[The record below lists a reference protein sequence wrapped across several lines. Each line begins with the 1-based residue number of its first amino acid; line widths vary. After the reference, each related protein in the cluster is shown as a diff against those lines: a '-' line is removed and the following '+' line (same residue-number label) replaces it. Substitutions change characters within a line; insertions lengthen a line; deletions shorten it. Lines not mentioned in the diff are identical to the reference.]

1 MNIVFFVKA
10 LLAFAL
16 LFSSVSAYSQTLYLI
31 GGALKTCSS
40 MAPRNCTPNAQFPD
54 IAKTHANFIVTK
66 KAMKEI
72 AALWPSN
79 SQKRFN
85 RTMRLLRRIPKDKIF
100 TRSQLIKAINQHDS
114 ELYHQWSNREYYFIF
129 DMLELPLM
137 VNGKRVAELVL
148 TKYNSEPA
156 SSDIIQQI
164 ATQVAKTPSQSLY
177 LLTASSRDPYESA
190 DFYQG
195 LFKAYGIKAQWLP
208 LTPALAQAVSNQD
221 CENLD
226 HYRTSINQVFNRD
239 YVYPDLTTKEYNL
252 CMAGV
257 EGVKKALQS
266 VDAVMLNGG
275 DQSLT
280 RQVFYHNQS
289 DAELPWTD
297 MVRNK
302 AVLIGT
308 SAGTAVQSGGENQY
322 GRVPMITN
330 GSSIEALLQG
340 AKNAPAPAANCDQ
353 HGGCEDLS
361 ADTLTYHDQGGLG
374 SFNHGILD
382 THFSER
388 GRTFRLA
395 VLTQHSKQ
403 KFGFGVDETTA
414 LVVDTRKQQ
423 MQVIGKAGVV
433 VTKVL
438 GQNQFSYSFYPGGS
452 EFTMAQLIEQQHQT
466 EAQANDTRRTEVV
479 ENLVEEERM
488 RATAQRLCDN
498 GNLQVIASSDDLP
511 RITIGRSAKT
521 TCIKQPSGQYVVKDM
536 QISW

>member
-1 MNIVFFVKA
+1 MNIVLFVKV
-10 LLAFAL
+10 LLALWL
-16 LFSSVSAYSQTLYLI
+16 LLSSVTAYSQTLYLI

-40 MAPRNCTPNAQFPD
+40 MAPKNCTNNARFPD

-66 KAMKEI
+66 NAIKNI
-72 AALWPSN
+72 AELWPSN

-100 TRSQLIKAINQHDS
+100 TRSQLIKTINQHDS

-148 TKYNSEPA
+148 TKYNNEPA
-156 SSDIIQQI
+156 NSDIIQQI

-195 LFKAYGIKAQWLP
+195 LFKAHGIKAQWLP
-208 LTPALAQAVSNQD
+208 LTPALAQALANRD

-226 HYRTSINQVFNRD
+226 QYRTRINQVFNRD
-239 YVYPDLTTKEYNL
+239 YVYPDLTNKEYNL
-252 CMAGV
+252 CIKGV
-257 EGVKKALQS
+257 EGIKRALLS

-280 RQVFYHNQS
+280 RQAFYHNQS

-297 MVRNK
+297 IVRKK
-302 AVLIGT
+302 AILIGT

-330 GSSIEALLQG
+330 GSSVEALLQG
-340 AKNAPAPAANCDQ
+340 AKSAPAPAANCDQ
-353 HGGCEDLS
+353 HGGCEGLS
-361 ADTLTYHDQGGLG
+361 ADTLTFHEHGGLG

-414 LVVDTRKQQ
+414 LVVDKNSQQ

-438 GQNQFSYSFYPGGS
+438 GQNQFSYSFYPAGS
-452 EFTMAQLIEQQHQT
+452 QFTLAQLTNEQQQT
-466 EAQANDTRRTEVV
+466 ETSAAEASPTQVV
-479 ENLVEEERM
+479 KNLVEEERL
-488 RATAQRLCDN
+488 RATAQWLCEN
-498 GNLQVIASSDDLP
+498 GNVQILAASDELP
-511 RITIGRSAKT
+511 RIRIKHSANT
-521 TCIKQPSGQYVVKDM
+521 TCTKQPSGQYLIKEM
-536 QISW
+536 QVSW